1 MKSQEIKIRNLP
13 VSEIKPKS
21 VRVKPVEILLAL
33 VALGVYFIFQRNL
46 LTSTGMVLVLLGI
59 SCIILMPDRTL
70 VQFLPDYM
78 IMYNSR
84 DREICNMIYWD
95 EVVCWMAAHSRW
107 ICIQSAAWP
116 SICGSLPRTRK
127 RRTSGTKRD
136 KMMVKLVNK
145 EMVEECRRQMVKER
159 DYDDM
164 SLIFTMFADSTR
176 LKIMNALFVSEL
188 CVGDLAA
195 LLEMSSSA
203 VSHQLSSLKK
213 ARLVRTRREG
223 KLVFYSMADDHIK
236 NIYKM
241 AFEHIH
247 E

>member
-1 MKSQEIKIRNLP
+1 
-13 VSEIKPKS
+13 
-21 VRVKPVEILLAL
+21 
-33 VALGVYFIFQRNL
+33 
-46 LTSTGMVLVLLGI
+46 
-59 SCIILMPDRTL
+59 
-70 VQFLPDYM
+70 
-78 IMYNSR
+78 
-84 DREICNMIYWD
+84 
-95 EVVCWMAAHSRW
+95 
-107 ICIQSAAWP
+107 
-116 SICGSLPRTRK
+116 
-127 RRTSGTKRD
+127 
-136 KMMVKLVNK
+136 MMVKLVNK

-176 LKIMNALFVSEL
+176 LKIMNALFTHEL
-188 CVGDLAA
+188 CVGDIAI
-195 LLEMSSSA
+195 LLEMSQSA